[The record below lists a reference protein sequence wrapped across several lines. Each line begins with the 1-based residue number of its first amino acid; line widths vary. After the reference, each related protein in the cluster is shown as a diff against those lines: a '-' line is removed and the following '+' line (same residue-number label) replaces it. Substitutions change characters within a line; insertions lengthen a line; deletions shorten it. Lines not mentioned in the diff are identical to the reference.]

1 MPIWSIILIVIVIIF
16 ATISTAMYIIQD
28 TMIFHA
34 EKLPAN
40 YQFSFNNNFEEF
52 NLKTE
57 DGEVLNGLLF
67 KVESAKGVV
76 IFYHNHSGNIEY
88 WSRSAKIFLNLNYD
102 VLLNDYR
109 GFGKSTGKFN
119 ERLMLKDSLLW
130 YNLMIKYYRKE
141 TIVIYGRG
149 IGATFATYVAS
160 RNKAKQLIL
169 ESPVYSLYQTAKSH
183 YPYLPIK
190 LISKYKFETNKY
202 INKVSCKIYIFHGK
216 KNDLVPYY
224 NSEKLH
230 DLVADK
236 STLYLIDD
244 GNHYNLVNNETYIN
258 KIGKMLK

>member
-1 MPIWSIILIVIVIIF
+1 MPIWSIFLIVIGIIF
-16 ATISTAMYIIQD
+16 ATISTAMYFIQD

-67 KVESAKGVV
+67 KAESSKGVV
-76 IFYHNHSGNIEY
+76 IFYHNHSGNIEH
-88 WSRSAKIFLNLNYD
+88 WSRSATIFLKLNYD

-109 GFGKSTGKFN
+109 GFGKSTGKYN
-119 ERLMLKDSLLW
+119 EHFMLKDSMLW
-130 YNLMIKYYRKE
+130 YNLMLKYYAKE
-141 TIVIYGRG
+141 KIVVFGRG

-160 RNKAKQLIL
+160 INQVKLLIL
-169 ESPVYSLYQTAKSH
+169 ESPVYSLYQTAKAH
-183 YPYLPIK
+183 YPYLPIN
-190 LISKYKFETNKY
+190 LISKYRFETYKY

-216 KNDLVPYY
+216 KNDLVPYN

-230 DLVADK
+230 ELVTDK

-258 KIGKMLK
+258 KISKMLK